1 VEPEE
6 KLLRSSDSTSCSSMK
21 ETLIGTNKPIFSP
34 TQLLVAADDV
44 VLLSRKKTE
53 ISRNLSEREK
63 ERVVVPKSR
72 KAAANVMPMH
82 TSIILTT
89 KGVHGTK

>member
-1 VEPEE
+1 
-6 KLLRSSDSTSCSSMK
+6 MK

-53 ISRNLSEREK
+53 ISRDLSEREK

-72 KAAANVMPMH
+72 NSSANVMPMH
-82 TSIILTT
+82 ASIILTI